1 MICHTGD
8 IGRRGAK
15 GNCAFDAEAVQS
27 RLAFPASGACA
38 ISSQSPKKNTY
49 DITPDFYCT
58 AIFGVRCDG
67 LILNWFSK
75 MKNGL
80 ILMLKP
86 FSFILVVLLI
96 TASCSRETSNLSA
109 ELRYEA
115 NRAYSDL
122 TSHCERAALTER
134 RNLAWADLTS
144 DFLKLEKQVSG
155 KLAGIDFT
163 LAKQMSTYEAEADG
177 RNNRN
182 CGLYGTLDSEI
193 EFAHEKRWFKS
204 AIEKTEEL
212 SQSRLSN
219 SKLPDWLHVK
229 NAAKF
234 RAHAYG
240 IMDRLDPQCPPTVEQ
255 AVFPADSKA
264 RKALN
269 QLRATLSGSAYGKHL
284 EIAEADVEYSHS
296 VTLVEC
302 SEPSEGKVGV
312 AEMAAIDQGLVNAVS
327 ELSFM
332 AGLAE
337 KDKK

>member
-1 MICHTGD
+1 VRLMQKPCSLGWPFQ
-8 IGRRGAK
+8 RAALALSAAK
-15 GNCAFDAEAVQS
+15 ALRKTHMTLRPIFTALLC
-27 RLAFPASGACA
+27 LAFASE
-38 ISSQSPKKNTY
+38 
-49 DITPDFYCT
+49 
-58 AIFGVRCDG
+58 G

-75 MKNGL
+75 MKNSL

-86 FSFILVVLLI
+86 FSFVLVVLLI
-96 TASCSRETSNLSA
+96 TASCFRETSNLSA
-109 ELRYEA
+109 ELRDEA

-193 EFAHEKRWFKS
+193 EFAHQKRWFKS

-234 RAHAYG
+234 REHAYG

-296 VTLVEC
+296 VTMVEC
-302 SEPSEGKVGV
+302 SEPSEGNVGV